1 MVINKLRSVIGQV
14 AKPSNG
20 SSMTS
25 QAEKKRFK
33 RCVLH
38 IGTEKTGTTTI
49 QRFLAVNRTAL
60 ARDGVIY
67 PSATGKNGGTQ
78 WGFVACAQNKPWET
92 DGGVALGIHSAS
104 DQELY
109 REALRDNLLREFAAA
124 PEANVLVISS
134 EHLHSRLFG
143 KETIARLK
151 AFLEPWVER
160 FEIVLYLRRQDRVA
174 VSLYSTKIK
183 SGNPTPILFPGAP
196 KGPVPYYFDYDK
208 IYDNWCA
215 VFGEETLMVR
225 LFSPREWEQGDLVH
239 DFCAVCGLH
248 PEGKRMPVVE
258 NESLNQMGADF
269 LLEVNRKMPRMVEG
283 QRNKERDAV
292 TRLISELC
300 HGKNYPASRKE
311 AMKFYHRYLECN
323 ARIKEKAF
331 PDRSESLFDEDFSD
345 YPESV
350 EQLEPRYEDA
360 VELALRIWKM
370 KI

>member
-1 MVINKLRSVIGQV
+1 MVINKLRSVLGQV
-14 AKPSNG
+14 AKSNG
-20 SSMTS
+20 SNMISRGG
-25 QAEKKRFK
+25 KKRFK

-38 IGTEKTGTTTI
+38 IGTEKTGTSTL
-49 QRFLAVNRTAL
+49 QRFLTVNRKEL
-60 ARDGVIY
+60 VRDGVIY
-67 PSATGKNGGTQ
+67 PSATGNNGGTQ

-92 DGGVALGIHSAS
+92 DVGVALGIHSAM

-109 REALRDNLLREFAAA
+109 REALRKKLLREFAAA
-124 PEANVLVISS
+124 PKANVLLISS
-134 EHLHSRLFG
+134 EHLQSRLFS
-143 KETIARLK
+143 KETIARIK

-183 SGNPTPILFPGAP
+183 SGNPTPILFSGAP

-215 VFGEETLMVR
+215 VFGEETLKVR
-225 LFSPREWEQGDLVH
+225 LFSPHEWEQGDLVY
-239 DFCAVCGLH
+239 DFCTVCGLR

-331 PDRSESLFDEDFSD
+331 PDRSEPLFDEDFSD

-350 EQLEPRYEDA
+350 DKLEPRYADA